1 MSSEVSNCS
10 LTFCTTTLLK
20 NAEFRSITSFWT
32 SPKFIK
38 NDLHSLMGLFYLLL
52 LNLGLEK
59 LEQYVCINEC
69 ILTLCSF
76 FDDHLKRFSNVFIFT
91 QDNSHIMLH
100 PVLRT
105 PNERTRAVGD
115 VVKCLGEELIPGIRK
130 EVLLQITKMIYWF
143 SSFLQ
148 WVDLCYQMLWFA

>member
-1 MSSEVSNCS
+1 
-10 LTFCTTTLLK
+10 
-20 NAEFRSITSFWT
+20 
-32 SPKFIK
+32 
-38 NDLHSLMGLFYLLL
+38 MGLFYLLL

-69 ILTLCSF
+69 ILTWCSF

-148 WVDLCYQMLWFA
+148 